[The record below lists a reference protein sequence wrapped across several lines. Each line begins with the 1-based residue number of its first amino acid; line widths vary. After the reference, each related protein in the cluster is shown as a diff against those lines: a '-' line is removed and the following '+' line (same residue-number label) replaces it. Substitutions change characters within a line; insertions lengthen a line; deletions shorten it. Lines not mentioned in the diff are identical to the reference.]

1 MDEATLVS
9 DEELIA
15 MIRSGRA
22 PGSLDQLIQRHLA
35 AVRSTLFQMT
45 CDDAAADDLTQEV
58 FLRAIRGLAGFDGR
72 AKFSTWLFR
81 ISKNTALTYL
91 ERQSRMPSAS
101 QADAADGV
109 AAGSAPDSR
118 LLTEELSADIQQ
130 ALGQLSPTLRAAMVL
145 TSLQGLSPT
154 EAAEIEECSTSTM
167 YWRIHE
173 ARKQLR
179 QRLQEHLS

>member
-15 MIRSGRA
+15 TIRSG
-22 PGSLDQLIQRHLA
+22 GESGLLDQLIQRHLP

-58 FLRAIRGLAGFDGR
+58 FLRALRGLAGFDGR

-81 ISKNTALTYL
+81 ISKNAALTYL
-91 ERQSRMPSAS
+91 ERQTRVRLGCE
-101 QADAADGV
+101 ADAADCV
-109 AAGSAPDSR
+109 AEGSAPDSR
-118 LLTEELSADIQQ
+118 LLTDELTADIEQ
-130 ALGQLSPTLRAAMVL
+130 ALSELSPTLRAAIVL
-145 TSLQGLSPT
+145 TSLQGLSPA
-154 EAAEIEECSTSTM
+154 EAAEIEECTAATM

-179 QRLQEHLS
+179 HRLKEHLS

>member
-1 MDEATLVS
+1 MNEATLES

-15 MIRSGRA
+15 MIRSGRE
-22 PGSLDQLIQRHLA
+22 PGSLDRLIQRHLP

-45 CDDAAADDLTQEV
+45 CDDTAADDLSQEV
-58 FLRAIRGLAGFDGR
+58 FLRAIRGLPGFDGR

-81 ISKNTALTYL
+81 ISKNTALTHL
-91 ERQSRMPSAS
+91 QRQSRTPSAR
-101 QADAADGV
+101 QADAADCV
-109 AAGSAPDSR
+109 AVAVGPDSQ
-118 LLTEELSADIQQ
+118 LLTAELSADIEQ
-130 ALGQLSPTLRAAMVL
+130 ALGELSPTLRAAMVL

-154 EAAEIEECSTSTM
+154 EAAEVEECSTSTM

-179 QRLQEHLS
+179 QRLKEHLP

>member
-1 MDEATLVS
+1 MDEATLES

-15 MIRSGRA
+15 TVRSGGDSGA
-22 PGSLDQLIQRHLA
+22 LDQLIQRHLP

-91 ERQSRMPSAS
+91 ERQSRTRSACE
-101 QADAADGV
+101 ADAADCV
-109 AAGSAPDSR
+109 AGGSAPDSQ
-118 LLTEELSADIQQ
+118 LLTDELSADIQQ
-130 ALGQLSPTLRAAMVL
+130 ALGELSPTLRAAVVL

-154 EAAEIEECSTSTM
+154 EAAEIEACTAATM
-167 YWRIHE
+167 YWRIHQ
-173 ARKQLR
+173 AP
-179 QRLQEHLS
+179 SNSGNV